1 MSPVVARYLL
11 WSVYKTLRP
20 RAPQLTE
27 IRRGRERPGM
37 KKQRP
42 PQPILVLV
50 INRGSVGVLGDWL
63 VGVVYPWCGAEDWG
77 WSEQQDLIHQR
88 SSSTAVPHH
97 TVGTRIDQHWGP
109 HVGSWCF
116 IKPRGWCARA

>member
-11 WSVYKTLRP
+11 GPVYKTLRP

-27 IRRGRERPGM
+27 IRRGRVRPGM

-50 INRGSVGVLGDWL
+50 INRGSVGVLEEWL
-63 VGVVYPWCGAEDWG
+63 VGAVYPWYGAEDLG
-77 WSEQQDLIHQR
+77 WSEQWDMIRQR
-88 SSSTAVPHH
+88 SSSAVVPHR
-97 TVGTRIDQHWGP
+97 TVDTRID
-109 HVGSWCF
+109 
-116 IKPRGWCARA
+116 